1 MDNLTKL
8 AKQMR
13 CGLYVDFGT
22 DLESAFNAAN
32 ILAGSSREPAAVFT
46 ALYGVINTLCNV
58 IEQEANNVSGLV
70 NEMECR
76 AYANGALDG
85 YNTGDENNPYEDEN
99 TRLAYRTGYDYG
111 VHLYCQDTHGEE

>member
-1 MDNLTKL
+1 MTDNLKKL

-32 ILAGSSREPAAVFT
+32 ILAGASREPAAVFT

-58 IEQEANNVSGLV
+58 IEEEVNAQSQTKQSQTANQQPETQEAHQPK
-70 NEMECR
+70 C
-76 AYANGALDG
+76 
-85 YNTGDENNPYEDEN
+85 
-99 TRLAYRTGYDYG
+99 
-111 VHLYCQDTHGEE
+111 

>member
-1 MDNLTKL
+1 MENLRKL

-32 ILAGSSREPAAVFT
+32 ILAGASREPAAVFT

-58 IEQEANNVSGLV
+58 IEEEVNAQEQ
-70 NEMECR
+70 
-76 AYANGALDG
+76 
-85 YNTGDENNPYEDEN
+85 TK
-99 TRLAYRTGYDYG
+99 
-111 VHLYCQDTHGEE
+111 

>member
-1 MDNLTKL
+1 MENLRKL

-32 ILAGSSREPAAVFT
+32 ILAGASREPAAVFT

-58 IEQEANNVSGLV
+58 VEQEANNVSQG
-70 NEMECR
+70 
-76 AYANGALDG
+76 
-85 YNTGDENNPYEDEN
+85 
-99 TRLAYRTGYDYG
+99 
-111 VHLYCQDTHGEE
+111 GE

>member
-1 MDNLTKL
+1 MENLKQLT
-8 AKQMR
+8 KQMR

-58 IEQEANNVSGLV
+58 IEQECEASNNVRDALIKELQQETD
-70 NEMECR
+70 EML
-76 AYANGALDG
+76 GVIQLIKHQ
-85 YNTGDENNPYEDEN
+85 
-99 TRLAYRTGYDYG
+99 LAG
-111 VHLYCQDTHGEE
+111 GEVQ

>member
-13 CGLYVDFGT
+13 CGLYVDYGT

-58 IEQEANNVSGLV
+58 IEQELKDREPA
-70 NEMECR
+70 
-76 AYANGALDG
+76 AYNYEGVLLFPDEIINDRVRKDATAL
-85 YNTGDENNPYEDEN
+85 YE
-99 TRLAYRTGYDYG
+99 
-111 VHLYCQDTHGEE
+111 EE

>member
-1 MDNLTKL
+1 MENLKKL

-13 CGLYVDFGT
+13 CGLYVDYGT

-58 IEQEANNVSGLV
+58 IDVEVDNSVSDLKKVKATLVEVEATLKHVKKYIEQE
-70 NEMECR
+70 
-76 AYANGALDG
+76 
-85 YNTGDENNPYEDEN
+85 
-99 TRLAYRTGYDYG
+99 
-111 VHLYCQDTHGEE
+111 GE

>member
-1 MDNLTKL
+1 MTKLKDL

-32 ILAGSSREPAAVFT
+32 ILAGASREPAAVFT

-58 IEQEANNVSGLV
+58 IEEEVNAQEQTQQSQTANQQPETQEANQPQ
-70 NEMECR
+70 C
-76 AYANGALDG
+76 
-85 YNTGDENNPYEDEN
+85 
-99 TRLAYRTGYDYG
+99 
-111 VHLYCQDTHGEE
+111 

>member
-1 MDNLTKL
+1 MMENLRKL

-58 IEQEANNVSGLV
+58 IEQEANTVSQG
-70 NEMECR
+70 
-76 AYANGALDG
+76 
-85 YNTGDENNPYEDEN
+85 
-99 TRLAYRTGYDYG
+99 
-111 VHLYCQDTHGEE
+111 GE

>member
-1 MDNLTKL
+1 MTANLKKL

-32 ILAGSSREPAAVFT
+32 ILAGASREPAAVFT

-58 IEQEANNVSGLV
+58 IEEEVNAQEQ
-70 NEMECR
+70 
-76 AYANGALDG
+76 
-85 YNTGDENNPYEDEN
+85 TK
-99 TRLAYRTGYDYG
+99 
-111 VHLYCQDTHGEE
+111 